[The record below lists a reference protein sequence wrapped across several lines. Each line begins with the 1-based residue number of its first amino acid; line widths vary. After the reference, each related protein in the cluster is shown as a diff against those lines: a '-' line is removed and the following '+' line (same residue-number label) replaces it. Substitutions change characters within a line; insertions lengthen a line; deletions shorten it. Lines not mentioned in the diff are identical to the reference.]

1 MIHSSAW
8 LIEDG
13 DLERFL
19 ESVQAPSHARQKL
32 ELAWRAGIRRTV
44 HVRLERKWVIGF
56 TRARYRGDLPPQAYC
71 KPLGGTPAPESRRL
85 ETLLESMRQ
94 VRLVHGWAR
103 FGSRST
109 RLDSHLKVVLRDAG
123 MGLNSRLIAD
133 LALFERFG
141 IEMRIDPNNGEL
153 WLRPRQSL

>member
-1 MIHSSAW
+1 MIHTSTW

-19 ESVQAPSHARQKL
+19 ESVQAPSHARHKL

-71 KPLGGTPAPESRRL
+71 KPLGGTPVPESRRL
-85 ETLLESMRQ
+85 ETLLESMQQVRQ
-94 VRLVHGWAR
+94 VQGWAK
-103 FGSRST
+103 FGSRSI
-109 RLDSHLKVVLRDAG
+109 RLDSHLKVVLREAG
-123 MGLNSRLIAD
+123 LGLNSRLVAD
-133 LALFERFG
+133 LVLFERAG
-141 IEMRIDPNNGEL
+141 VELRLDPSNGDVWMRPKQNG
-153 WLRPRQSL
+153 